1 MAPLKFCMLCKWY
14 VLIILRWENQFC
26 RVTNSEEVACK
37 GEGSKELVHSDDIKA
52 SSEKTDVNGP
62 GRYIYIFF

>member
-1 MAPLKFCMLCKWY
+1 M
-14 VLIILRWENQFC
+14 LIILRWENQFC